1 MTTLAGRR
9 ESVPPSSFRP
19 FHPLLP
25 LGLAFGALAVSVFF
39 FSPRLW
45 VLAQPMPGSTYWDR
59 GLQFMQQCDAPIG
72 APLSDAAL
80 TWRLAP
86 ALLAKLLGLHG
97 RAVFL
102 LPWIG
107 VLLLLSLCAAVVL
120 RRTQD
125 LRSAALA
132 TVLIGSTGAV
142 LTPTGWLGMNDAWY
156 ASALVVIAFQPG
168 LFFVALAA
176 FIGPW
181 IDERFIFAL
190 PLALYVRHASGTSEE
205 KIRAGVVIGSLAIF
219 TYAIARLF
227 NLPHLATGSFQGYQD
242 YIRAHFF
249 DWWPW
254 TSLGWFMGLRAAW
267 VLVVVAI
274 GGNFSRHDRS
284 SWWWP
289 AALAVGPLVAF
300 NFLAA
305 DTGRSPTMLLPLVLF
320 GVERAIAL
328 WGMTFARRL
337 VGILV
342 ISNLLLPAMQVTYRN
357 GDIINALPVELLRLH
372 RH

>member
-1 MTTLAGRR
+1 MTTLDGRR
-9 ESVPPSSFRP
+9 ESVVPRSFRS

-25 LGLAFGALAVSVFF
+25 LGLALVALVVSVFF

-45 VLAQPMPGSTYWDR
+45 VFAQPMPGSTYWDR
-59 GLQFMQQCDAPIG
+59 GLQFMQQCDSPIG

-86 ALLAKLLGLHG
+86 ALLAKTLGLHG
-97 RAVFL
+97 RAVFV
-102 LPWIG
+102 LPWVG
-107 VLLLLSLCAAVVL
+107 VVLLLALCATFML
-120 RRTQD
+120 RRAQEIKT
-125 LRSAALA
+125 AALA
-132 TVLIGSTGAV
+132 TVLVGSTGAV

-156 ASALVVIAFQPG
+156 ASALVAIAFQPG

-176 FIGPW
+176 LIGPW

-190 PLALYVRHASGTSEE
+190 PLALYVRHAAGTSLAG
-205 KIRAGVVIGSLAIF
+205 IRP
-219 TYAIARLF
+219 AIAVSAGAVALYTVARVW

-274 GGNFSRHDRS
+274 GGNFAREDRRS
-284 SWWWP
+284 LWWP
-289 AALAVGPLVAF
+289 AFLAIAPLVAF

-320 GVERAIAL
+320 GVSRAIAL
-328 WGMTFARRL
+328 WGLPSARRL
-337 VGILV
+337 LGILV

-357 GDIINALPVELLRLH
+357 GDIINALP
-372 RH
+372 